1 MTEYIVLLLGNAER
15 ETWWG
20 TVSEQERK
28 EMFAEHDRFGREL
41 AARGHT
47 ITGGAELHSST
58 EARTV
63 LPGGTVVT
71 EGPYAE
77 STEMVGGYYV
87 VESED
92 LDDLVECCKILAAT
106 GEAVEV
112 RRTVV
117 HADEPA
123 S

>member
-1 MTEYIVLLLGNAER
+1 MAEYIVLLLGDAER
-15 ETWWG
+15 EKWWG

-28 EMFAEHDRFGREL
+28 DMFAEHDRFGREL

-47 ITGGAELHSST
+47 IAGGAELHSST

-63 LPGGTVVT
+63 LPGGEVVT

-77 STEMVGGYYV
+77 STELVGGYYV
-87 VESED
+87 VQSED

-112 RRTVV
+112 RRTVD
-117 HADEPA
+117 HSAEG
-123 S
+123 

>member
-15 ETWWG
+15 EQWWG

-28 EMFAEHDRFGREL
+28 DMFAEHDRFGREL

-47 ITGGAELHSST
+47 ITGGAELHPSS

-63 LPGGTVVT
+63 QPGGADVT
-71 EGPYAE
+71 DGPYAE
-77 STEMVGGYYV
+77 TSERVGGYYV
-87 VESED
+87 VQSED
-92 LDDLVECCKILAAT
+92 LDDLLACCKILAAT

-112 RRTVV
+112 RRTVD
-117 HADEPA
+117 HSAQPA
-123 S
+123 

>member
-15 ETWWG
+15 EQWWG
-20 TVSEQERK
+20 NVSEQERK
-28 EMFAEHDRFGREL
+28 DMFAEHDRFGREL
-41 AARGHT
+41 DAHGHT
-47 ITGGAELHSST
+47 ITGGAELHPST

-63 LPGGTVVT
+63 QPGGTAVT

-77 STEMVGGYYV
+77 TSEMVGGYYV
-87 VESED
+87 VESDD
-92 LDDLVECCKILAAT
+92 LDDLLECCKILAAT

-117 HADEPA
+117 HAEQPA
-123 S
+123 

>member
-15 ETWWG
+15 ERWWG

-28 EMFAEHDRFGREL
+28 DMFAEHDRFGREL

-47 ITGGAELHSST
+47 ITGGAELHSSA
-58 EARTV
+58 EARIV
-63 LPGGTVVT
+63 HPGGTVVT

-77 STEMVGGYYV
+77 TSELVGGYYV
-87 VESED
+87 VESDD

-112 RRTVV
+112 RRTVD
-117 HADEPA
+117 HAAQPA
-123 S
+123 

>member
-1 MTEYIVLLLGNAER
+1 VSEYVVLLLGDAER
-15 ETWWG
+15 ERWWS

-28 EMFAEHDRFGREL
+28 DMFAEHDRFGREL

-47 ITGGAELHSST
+47 IKGGAELHASA
-58 EARTV
+58 EARIV
-63 LPGGTVVT
+63 HPGGTVVT

-77 STEMVGGYYV
+77 TSELVGGYYV
-87 VESED
+87 VDSDD

-112 RRTVV
+112 RRTVD
-117 HADEPA
+117 HSADG
-123 S
+123 